1 MNIIIKKSLKFAL
14 YYIFVKNKVFS
25 SYLSFYAYLSRL
37 LKGFMYKIIIII
49 LAIFVISCNK
59 DSAIELNNSADNQ
72 VVTSKKTDEDFTIK
86 TKKIALHSKAKK
98 VVEEWQEYQSVAE
111 FIPKFYKTSTKE
123 ALINAN
129 LFYELTTY
137 LKDSIRVDLFKT
149 PSVKIRLNVLNNEA
163 LRLFDMDSIP
173 NITNKEVI
181 HETKNIVN
189 AFNALNIKINNEVNK
204 NLITKDLSGFN
215 HLFEKEE
222 DSLNIKPINI
232 KNKQLKTNK
241 RRKLLSKKRI
251 KPLSFSKPVK

>member
-1 MNIIIKKSLKFAL
+1 M
-14 YYIFVKNKVFS
+14 
-25 SYLSFYAYLSRL
+25 
-37 LKGFMYKIIIII
+37 
-49 LAIFVISCNK
+49 
-59 DSAIELNNSADNQ
+59 
-72 VVTSKKTDEDFTIK
+72 
-86 TKKIALHSKAKK
+86 
-98 VVEEWQEYQSVAE
+98 
-111 FIPKFYKTSTKE
+111 
-123 ALINAN
+123 
-129 LFYELTTY
+129 
-137 LKDSIRVDLFKT
+137 FKT